1 MRNGNAKTTHHV
13 LFLCTGNYY
22 RSRYAEIYFN
32 ERATKLGLC
41 WRAESRGLA
50 LNECNK
56 GPISRHTLERT
67 ESLGMSSTA
76 CQRLPAQVSEADLM
90 AADHIVAVKESE
102 HLPLVEMNFPAWRDR
117 VEYWNVHDIDCALP
131 AASLPHLE
139 LEIDRLIERLVPQ
152 RMSA

>member
-1 MRNGNAKTTHHV
+1 MRNRNAKTTHRI

-32 ERATKLGLC
+32 ERSAVLGLC
-41 WRAESRGLA
+41 WAAESRGLA
-50 LNECNK
+50 LNDCNK
-56 GPISRHTLERT
+56 GPISLHTLACLTSRGI
-67 ESLGMSSTA
+67 ESEA
-76 CQRLPAQVSEADLM
+76 CRRLPIQLTEADLV
-90 AADHIVAVKESE
+90 AADHIVAVKQGE
-102 HLPLVEMNFPAWRDR
+102 HLPLMEANFPAWSDR
-117 VEYWNVHDIDCALP
+117 VEYWNVHDIDCATP